1 MTSKFNLKV
10 TVTVAAARPPSE
22 PVTVT
27 VDRHGDNAG
36 SPRTFLFFSGADR
49 GLARSMPG
57 GTRRAGVVSS
67 HVNKMYGRGRE
78 EKPASPRVEMGA
90 PDAAKISQGLSNE
103 PLAGRRRA
111 TAESV
116 ASAIIHDISLSDSSD
131 DDLKPI
137 IARPATAGQLQ
148 GKNAKFSEQ
157 QVRSAVRIKS
167 PVSLRTGPLDSSF
180 TTDDSVTSS
189 PTTPRF
195 RNRCRWNQEPDSKRK
210 CKGSATVLQRNGG
223 VCESCQTLRSRWTA
237 RLVAEF
243 PTVMSR
249 SQLSTL
255 LDKHMDLNRCRL
267 ILEVYACSHARPP
280 ARAVCARE

>member
-1 MTSKFNLKV
+1 
-10 TVTVAAARPPSE
+10 
-22 PVTVT
+22 
-27 VDRHGDNAG
+27 
-36 SPRTFLFFSGADR
+36 
-49 GLARSMPG
+49 MPG

-78 EKPASPRVEMGA
+78 EKPASPSEEKGA
-90 PDAAKISQGLSNE
+90 TDAAKIRPSQGLSNE
-103 PLAGRRRA
+103 PRAGRRRA

-116 ASAIIHDISLSDSSD
+116 ASAIIQDISLSDSSD

-137 IARPATAGQLQ
+137 ISPATAGQQQRQSEKLSE
-148 GKNAKFSEQ
+148 KNARST
-157 QVRSAVRIKS
+157 VRSKS

-267 ILEVYACSHARPP
+267 ILEVCARPP
-280 ARAVCARE
+280 AKAACVRE

>member
-1 MTSKFNLKV
+1 
-10 TVTVAAARPPSE
+10 
-22 PVTVT
+22 
-27 VDRHGDNAG
+27 
-36 SPRTFLFFSGADR
+36 
-49 GLARSMPG
+49 MPG

-67 HVNKMYGRGRE
+67 HVNTMYGRGRE
-78 EKPASPRVEMGA
+78 EMPASPPEEMGA
-90 PDAAKISQGLSNE
+90 TDAAKIGLSKGLSNE
-103 PLAGRRRA
+103 PRAGRRRA

-137 IARPATAGQLQ
+137 IAPPATAAQQQRQREKLSE
-148 GKNAKFSEQ
+148 KNA
-157 QVRSAVRIKS
+157 RSAVRSKS

-249 SQLSTL
+249 SQLCTL

-267 ILEVYACSHARPP
+267 ILEVCARPHACP
-280 ARAVCARE
+280 PTMAVCERV

>member
-1 MTSKFNLKV
+1 MSLKRAVV
-10 TVTVAAARPPSE
+10 TNVHQATAGDAVA
-22 PVTVT
+22 
-27 VDRHGDNAG
+27 G
-36 SPRTFLFFSGADR
+36 
-49 GLARSMPG
+49 GLAPSMPG
-57 GTRRAGVVSS
+57 GTRHAGVVSS
-67 HVNKMYGRGRE
+67 YVNKMYGRDRE
-78 EKPASPRVEMGA
+78 EKPSPRVEMDA
-90 PDAAKISQGLSNE
+90 TSDAAKIRPSQGLSNE
-103 PLAGRRRA
+103 PRAGRRRA

-137 IARPATAGQLQ
+137 IARPATAGQQ
-148 GKNAKFSEQ
+148 QRKSAEFSEQ
-157 QVRSAVRIKS
+157 QVRSAVRSRS
-167 PVSLRTGPLDSSF
+167 PASLRTRPLDSSF

-189 PTTPRF
+189 PITPRF

-249 SQLSTL
+249 SQLCTL

-267 ILEVYACSHARPP
+267 ILEVCARPSEGC
-280 ARAVCARE
+280 VCERVASHGKADWLRPQL